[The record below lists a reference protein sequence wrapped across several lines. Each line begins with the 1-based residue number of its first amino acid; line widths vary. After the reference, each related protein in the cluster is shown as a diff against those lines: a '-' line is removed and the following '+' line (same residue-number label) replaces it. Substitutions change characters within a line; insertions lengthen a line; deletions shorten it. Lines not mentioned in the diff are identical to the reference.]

1 MGVCSEGQLNKAH
14 FTVKVGWLSVQIEET
29 RAYIAF
35 LLDGCI
41 QTQTER
47 GPIIHCR
54 GIVKESSVANCD
66 NVAVVVMMVVGGGVR
81 AFIETTIV
89 C

>member
-47 GPIIHCR
+47 GPIIYTAE
-54 GIVKESSVANCD
+54 V
-66 NVAVVVMMVVGGGVR
+66 
-81 AFIETTIV
+81 
-89 C
+89 